1 MFPLEHAVLPG
12 AVVPLHVFEPRYRA
26 LVTEVTGRDE
36 PEFGVAMIERGRE
49 VGGGDQRSDVGVVAR
64 VLDAEEFPDGRWA
77 IAAVGTRR
85 IRVEEWRPDD
95 PYPRAL
101 VDDWPDEASDVDAG
115 ELDLLLTDV
124 GRILSAARRLAP
136 EHHLPDPAFRRDDPS
151 STLWQ
156 AIGFAGLGPLDNQ
169 KLLREA
175 GSPERL
181 GLARHLIAERADVLE
196 ALLG

>member
-1 MFPLEHAVLPG
+1 MRMSAAPTRMRFLPPVASAVPQSRL
-12 AVVPLHVFEPRYRA
+12 ATA
-26 LVTEVTGRDE
+26 TGR
-36 PEFGVAMIERGRE
+36 
-49 VGGGDQRSDVGVVAR
+49 VAR
-64 VLDAEEFPDGRWA
+64 EPACCSPSVRPASTLPWRSVSP
-77 IAAVGTRR
+77 AVGTRR